1 MKPVRLLLKKTV
13 TPRLLKKTVT
23 PRPLWS
29 ITDLDI
35 PTNRY
40 HRDFT
45 LMLMR
50 LHHSI
55 AGLGDAK
62 EEGSH

>member
-1 MKPVRLLLKKTV
+1 MKPVRLLLKKI

-29 ITDLDI
+29 ITDSDI

-45 LMLMR
+45 LTLMR
-50 LHHSI
+50 LHHGNAS
-55 AGLGDAK
+55 LGDAE